1 MKKHA
6 MMSAESPYVDS
17 AGRPIRERDTIEAKY
32 GYRYTV
38 CLDPASGGWAAVD
51 PTGHNRMPLE
61 RVARFCT
68 VTDRAGK
75 GS

>member
-1 MKKHA
+1 
-6 MMSAESPYVDS
+6 MMRSESPYTDN

-38 CLDPASGGWAAVD
+38 CLDPARDGWTAVD
-51 PTGHNRMPLE
+51 STGHNRIALE

-68 VTDRAGK
+68 VADRAWE

>member
-1 MKKHA
+1 MIR
-6 MMSAESPYVDS
+6 AESPYTDS
-17 AGRPIRERDTIEAKY
+17 SGRTIRERDTIEAKY

-38 CLDPASGGWAAVD
+38 CLDPARGGWMAVD
-51 PTGHNRMPLE
+51 STGHNRIALQ

-68 VTDRAGK
+68 VAHGAGE